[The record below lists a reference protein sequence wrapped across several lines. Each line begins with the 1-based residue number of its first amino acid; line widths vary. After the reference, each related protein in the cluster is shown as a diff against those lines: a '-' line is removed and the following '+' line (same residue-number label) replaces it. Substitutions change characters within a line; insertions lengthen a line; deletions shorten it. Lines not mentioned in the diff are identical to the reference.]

1 MNAAAIRANMNELKS
16 ITTEMKKLQS
26 QIKVLKDRKTQVES
40 KLVDYLK
47 TLPDDDETKGI
58 KFRDMTVFLKERKT
72 HQRAKKE
79 DVSQNVYNI
88 LSSSGVKNPEEVYKK
103 LKDSMK
109 GKEERKAGLK
119 IQQESENNIKSID

>member
-1 MNAAAIRANMNELKS
+1 MNAASIRANMNELKS
-16 ITTEMKKLQS
+16 ITTEMKKLQA
-26 QIKVLKDRKTQVES
+26 QIKTLKDRKTQVES

-72 HQRAKKE
+72 RQRVKKE
-79 DVSQNVYNI
+79 DLNQNVYSI
-88 LSSSGVKNPEEVYKK
+88 LSNSGVKNPEEVYKK

-109 GKEERKAGLK
+109 GKEERKPGLK
-119 IQQESENNIKSID
+119 IQQDPDEHIKSID

>member
-1 MNAAAIRANMNELKS
+1 MNAASIRENMNELKS
-16 ITTEMKKLQS
+16 ITSEMKKLQA
-26 QIKVLKDRKTQVES
+26 QIKTLKDRKTLVES

-72 HQRAKKE
+72 RQRVKKE
-79 DVSQNVYNI
+79 DLNQNVYTI
-88 LSSSGVKNPEEVYKK
+88 LSNSGVKNPEEVYKK

-119 IQQESENNIKSID
+119 IHQDTEENIKSID